1 MTEEFT
7 NTKYENLS
15 YRDHVRLRTGM
26 YVGSKEITENNIWI
40 LNQESNQLEKQIL
53 KYSIAMYN
61 VIDEII
67 VNSIDHIQRTKDIK
81 GKNKCDTIKLNF
93 DKKTG
98 LISVFNNGEGI
109 IVEKFKDNDY
119 YIPEMIF
126 SKEMSG
132 SNFNSDN
139 SKISAGMNG
148 SGAKITN
155 ILSKEFIVETTDL
168 KNKLHY
174 YQKFENGNEIKNT
187 PIITKLSKVDKD
199 KKNPYTKITFLID
212 YELFDKNCYNQDL
225 GNTLEKILYTRMCYV
240 SVYCGSKINVYYN
253 NEELQTKSLYDLSKL
268 SNISNT
274 NSIGV
279 NTSPFSCFSFCFGFK
294 QLSIILPFPSFL
306 REIISPS

>member
-7 NTKYENLS
+7 NTQYENLS

-26 YVGSKEITENNIWI
+26 YVGSKETTENTLWV
-40 LNQESNQLEKQIL
+40 LNKESNELEKQVL

-67 VNSIDHIQRTKDIK
+67 VNGIDHIQRTSAIK

-93 DKKTG
+93 NKDTG
-98 LISVFNNGEGI
+98 VISVWNNGEGI
-109 IVEKFKDNDY
+109 IVEKFKDQDY

-132 SNFNSDN
+132 SNFSSDD

-168 KNKLHY
+168 KNKLNY
-174 YQKFENGNEIKNT
+174 YQKFEDGNLIKNA
-187 PIITKLSKVDKD
+187 PIINKLTKVEKD
-199 KKNPYTKITFLID
+199 KKNPYTQITFLLE
-212 YELFDKNCYNQDL
+212 YTLF
-225 GNTLEKILYTRMCYV
+225 
-240 SVYCGSKINVYYN
+240 
-253 NEELQTKSLYDLSKL
+253 LS
-268 SNISNT
+268 
-274 NSIGV
+274 G
-279 NTSPFSCFSFCFGFK
+279 
-294 QLSIILPFPSFL
+294 
-306 REIISPS
+306 